1 MREYQNPRRIEM
13 PNFYRSS
20 DEKVIAGVCAGIA
33 RRLDGGALRA
43 EMIGMTR

>member
-1 MREYQNPRRIEM
+1 M

-33 RRLDGGALRA
+33 RRLDLNVTGLRWVVALV
-43 EMIGMTR
+43 M